1 MLTLL
6 VKGRSYTMI
15 SDDPAISNHT
25 VDLHIC
31 KMYEKLHVN
40 GMAEAVIKAV
50 GDPLV

>member
-6 VKGRSYTMI
+6 VKGRSYTMV

-25 VDLHIC
+25 VDLHIR
-31 KMYEKLHVN
+31 KIYEKLHVN